1 MKLLNFELKKIL
13 ISKKF
18 LYVMLFV
25 IFSISLLFARNH
37 IFQAFIEK
45 EAQQEVDALI
55 QEGQKNIKVYEE
67 ESTKVK
73 DNKEAQDKLLAV
85 NAMVDTLNKLRD
97 AIAKE
102 DWRQTLTL
110 ENNYLMQLKTYKE
123 LGGEF
128 TVSTQEINNKLAL
141 NQKLLDRNIPPE
153 HETYSKALPNFM
165 KQVVDIYITFG
176 AIIILLFL
184 IGNILS
190 SEFKNRS
197 IQFLYTQPIKKTSI
211 VSSKFW
217 SALIVYIVM
226 TLIAFTTVITI
237 GLIFGERGSFY
248 YPILIEQHNTFTF
261 ITITEYMLYALA
273 VTSATVFLMLA
284 LSLLVSLVVKRTV
297 ASIIVLIGIF
307 AGGYAL
313 FTYINQ
319 PDIAWYNPFQ
329 YVIPQNTIL
338 LQNTSLWYQGIPIV
352 IGLGIVCYL
361 LSILKIKATRIV

>member
-1 MKLLNFELKKIL
+1 
-13 ISKKF
+13 
-18 LYVMLFV
+18 MLF
-25 IFSISLLFARNH
+25 IILSISLLFARNH
-37 IFQAFIEK
+37 LFQAFIEK
-45 EAQQEVDALI
+45 ETQQEIDALI
-55 QEGQKNIKVYEE
+55 QEGKKYIKVYEE
-67 ESTKVK
+67 N
-73 DNKEAQDKLLAV
+73 NKEAQDQLLTVTTMV
-85 NAMVDTLNKLRD
+85 NTLIQLRD
-97 AIAKE
+97 SIGKE
-102 DWRQTLTL
+102 DWRQTVTI

-128 TVSTQEINNKLAL
+128 TVSTQEMDNKLAL
-141 NQKLLDRNIPPE
+141 NQKLLDENIPPE

-176 AIIILLFL
+176 AIVILLFL

-211 VSSKFW
+211 VSSKLW

-226 TLIAFTTVITI
+226 TFIAFTTVCTI
-237 GLIFGERGSFY
+237 GLIFGETGSFY
-248 YPILIEQHNTFTF
+248 YPIVIEQHNTFTF
-261 ITITEYMLYALA
+261 ITITEYMLYAMA
-273 VTSATVFLMLA
+273 VTSATIFLMLA

-297 ASIIVLIGIF
+297 ASMIVLIGILV
-307 AGGYAL
+307 GGYAL

-361 LSILKIKATRIV
+361 LSIIKMKFTRVA

>member
-1 MKLLNFELKKIL
+1 
-13 ISKKF
+13 
-18 LYVMLFV
+18 MLF
-25 IFSISLLFARNH
+25 IILSISLLFARNH

-45 EAQQEVDALI
+45 ETQQEIDALI
-55 QEGQKNIKVYEE
+55 QEGKKYIKVYEE
-67 ESTKVK
+67 N
-73 DNKEAQDKLLAV
+73 NKEAQDQLLTVTTMV
-85 NAMVDTLNKLRD
+85 NTLNQLRD
-97 AIAKE
+97 SIGKE
-102 DWRQTLTL
+102 DWRQTVTI

-128 TVSTQEINNKLAL
+128 TVSTQEMDNKLAL
-141 NQKLLDRNIPPE
+141 NQKLLDENIPPE

-211 VSSKFW
+211 VSSKLW
-217 SALIVYIVM
+217 SALIVYIVL
-226 TLIAFTTVITI
+226 TFIAFTTVCII
-237 GLIFGERGSFY
+237 GLIFGETGSFY
-248 YPILIEQHNTFTF
+248 YPIVIEQHNTFTF
-261 ITITEYMLYALA
+261 ITITEYMLYAMA
-273 VTSATVFLMLA
+273 VTSATIFLMLA

-297 ASIIVLIGIF
+297 ASMIVLIGILV
-307 AGGYAL
+307 GGYAL

-361 LSILKIKATRIV
+361 LSIIKMKFTRVA